1 MAVTSDIV
9 ESWRRP
15 RVVLRRHLDRG
26 RSEAFAFSLLT
37 VFLILALVASYP
49 QAARVA
55 ALDAAVPVAPQMLG
69 RALGLLATIP
79 FLYLLAALSHLA
91 LRAMG
96 GTGSWYG
103 ARMALFW
110 ALVASTPFVLLTG
123 LVAGMIGQGP
133 QLSLTGGVTFAAF
146 LFQWI
151 TGLFVVERPGAR
163 ESDDV

>member
-26 RSEAFAFSLLT
+26 QSEAFAFSLLT

-49 QAARVA
+49 QTARVA
-55 ALDAAVPVAPQMLG
+55 ALDPAVPVAPQMLG

-91 LRAMG
+91 LRPLG
-96 GTGSWYG
+96 GAGTWYG

-110 ALVASTPFVLLTG
+110 ALVACTPFVLLTG
-123 LVAGMIGQGP
+123 IVAGLIGPGA
-133 QLSLTGGVTFAAF
+133 QLTLTGAVTFAAF

-151 TGLFVVERPGAR
+151 TGLFVAERPVA
-163 ESDDV
+163 EE